1 MRDFKDTDDSVY
13 RLLHDT
19 IGATDQWNPAAQEVR
34 ERPLW
39 MIYEDQ
45 DRMRKLHIDGSSQER
60 EPVENAALIK
70 VPMRDEKGRSYA
82 TGRRKT
88 AAARVWVARGDGKI
102 TVNGMDFVDY
112 FPRVSHRVHCLDPLV
127 ATQSV
132 GAFDVWLTVE
142 GGGLSGQAGAV
153 RHGIAKALVRYDP
166 LLRPFLKQYDLLK
179 RDPRMVERKKAGQKK
194 ARKKFQWVK
203 R

>member
-1 MRDFKDTDDSVY
+1 MYVPIY
-13 RLLHDT
+13 ACV
-19 IGATDQWNPAAQEVR
+19 GACVK
-34 ERPLW
+34 PLSRCSPW
-39 MIYEDQ
+39 I
-45 DRMRKLHIDGSSQER
+45 
-60 EPVENAALIK
+60 PVQNAALIK

-142 GGGLSGQAGAV
+142 GGGLSGNRQQRLVGADASHRQLCMCSCVAHQASA
-153 RHGIAKALVRYDP
+153 
-166 LLRPFLKQYDLLK
+166 
-179 RDPRMVERKKAGQKK
+179 
-194 ARKKFQWVK
+194 
-203 R
+203 